1 MQTMFTMFN
10 GHIKFLSVLLLLL
23 ATTTDGDGHLAVARQ
38 PLTGI
43 RVKMDKDEDISTWI
57 KAR

>member
-23 ATTTDGDGHLAVARQ
+23 ATTIWSDQHLAAARQ
-38 PLTGI
+38 PLIGI
-43 RVKMDKDEDISTWI
+43 RAKMDKHEDISTWI
-57 KAR
+57 KAW

>member
-23 ATTTDGDGHLAVARQ
+23 ATTTDGDEHLAVARQ

-43 RVKMDKDEDISTWI
+43 RVKMDKDEDIST
-57 KAR
+57 

>member
-23 ATTTDGDGHLAVARQ
+23 ATTIWSDRHLAAARQ
-38 PLTGI
+38 TLAGI

-57 KAR
+57 KAW

>member
-23 ATTTDGDGHLAVARQ
+23 ATTIWSDQHLAAARQ

-57 KAR
+57 KAW